1 MDYLKKSDLNIEA
14 YLDKC
19 TMSFEEVTDLRVND
33 VLMLNKRIDD
43 NIEIH
48 IEGMPWY
55 TARMGESNNKK
66 AIKLVKSLGDQNE
79 DKQREDATVED

>member
-1 MDYLKKSDLNIEA
+1 
-14 YLDKC
+14 
-19 TMSFEEVTDLRVND
+19 MSFEEVTDLRVND

-43 NIEIH
+43 NIEVH

-66 AIKLVKSLGDQNE
+66 AIKLVKSLGDQQE
-79 DKQREDATVED
+79 KQREDATVED

>member
-1 MDYLKKSDLNIEA
+1 
-14 YLDKC
+14 
-19 TMSFEEVTDLRVND
+19 MSFEKVTDLRVND

-43 NIEIH
+43 NIEVH

-66 AIKLVKSLGDQNE
+66 AIILVKSLGDQQE
-79 DKQREDATVED
+79 EKQREDATVED